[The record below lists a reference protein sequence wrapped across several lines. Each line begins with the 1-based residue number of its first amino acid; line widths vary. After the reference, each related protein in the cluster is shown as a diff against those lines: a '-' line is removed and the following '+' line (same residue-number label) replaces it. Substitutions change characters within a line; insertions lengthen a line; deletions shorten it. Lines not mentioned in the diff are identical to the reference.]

1 MVFICYEQK
10 VQKKEGKKMKIVGG
24 MAGHGPRNSGAVLG
38 RVAGH
43 PCRHGAARLSTRH
56 DWAQNNRAVLALHDT
71 ISTSTLVCI
80 NKDGAEKI
88 CFEGA

>member
-1 MVFICYEQK
+1 
-10 VQKKEGKKMKIVGG
+10 MKIVGG

-56 DWAQNNRAVLALHDT
+56 DWAQKNRAMYT